1 VFLSCFIMLFELGYK
16 YNNNG
21 DTLKEIKRRTSIALQ
36 KLKQMKKLWAGQTEQ
51 QKLDAIR
58 LQHMHVKLGHLIKQ
72 LRNTLTPLNTNA
84 IDEFLKYHGLRKEQT
99 NPFDRNDIFLKVG
112 Y

>member
-1 VFLSCFIMLFELGYK
+1 MEEQKFDFLEHASFP
-16 YNNNG
+16 
-21 DTLKEIKRRTSIALQ
+21 
-36 KLKQMKKLWAGQTEQ
+36 
-51 QKLDAIR
+51 
-58 LQHMHVKLGHLIKQ
+58 LQHMHVKCGHLIKQ

-99 NPFDRNDIFLKVG
+99 NPFDRNYIFLKVG